1 MTSLWIDQKYAS
13 MMGMQLERF
22 KVVKTTPYN
31 ARFRCNV
38 CGDSQTNKYKTRGYL
53 YEYSGHINVKC
64 HNCGYS
70 SSFSKYLKEY
80 NPALYTEY
88 RMECIKESGGSE
100 TPQTFIPDIT
110 KFAARRIDHFEPFKE
125 LRKISQLSP
134 IHRAK
139 KYVVNR
145 MIPSQTHYRIY
156 YTDTYMHWV
165 NQIIPDKFSENA
177 LKHDSPR
184 IVLPFIDAA
193 GYVFGCTGRA
203 LDKDEKLR
211 YSTIIFD
218 ETKQK
223 IFGMDSVDRSKS
235 KVYIVEGPIDSLFLD
250 NCVAMAGSDVQLEH
264 VSSKDKLVVVY
275 DNEPRNVEIVKKITK
290 AIDNG
295 FMVCIWPDNLE
306 QKDINDMVMSGTYN
320 AASVQHI
327 IDQNTFQGLSAKLR
341 MQQWNKV

>member
-1 MTSLWIDQKYAS
+1 MTSLWIEQKYAS
-13 MMGMQLERF
+13 LMGMQLERF
-22 KVVKTTPYN
+22 KVTKLTPFN

-38 CGDSQTNKYKTRGYL
+38 CGDSQTSKFKTRGYL
-53 YEYSGHINVKC
+53 YEYSGRINVKC

-70 SSFSKYLKEY
+70 SSLSKYLQQY
-80 NPALYTEY
+80 NPNLYTEY
-88 RMECIKESGGSE
+88 RIECIKESGDQL
-100 TPQTFIPDIT
+100 PQKFIPDIT
-110 KFAARRIDHFEPFKE
+110 KFSSRRIDHFEPFKE

-134 IHRAK
+134 NHRAK

-145 MIPSQTHYRIY
+145 MIPSHTHYRIY

-177 LKHDSPR
+177 LKHDGPR

-203 LDKDEKLR
+203 LDKDDKVR

-223 IFGMDSVDRSKS
+223 IFGMDSIDRSKS

-275 DNEPRNVEIVKKITK
+275 DNEPRNAEIVKKITK

-295 FMVCIWPDNLE
+295 FMVCIWPDNIE
-306 QKDINDMVMSGTYN
+306 QKDIDDMVMSGTYN